1 MPGRDGGAAGG
12 QQPVAVVEAVQ
23 ELVDAEDAQA
33 DGGQFDGEGQPVQA
47 PAQPGHGRPVGGGQ
61 PEAGDDGGR
70 AVGEQGERRV
80 SGGVAE
86 VAVGVGHGQRPYVHE
101 VFLGQPEPVPAGGED
116 ADAGGA
122 AQQGAGEVGAGGRQ
136 VLAVVDDEQQP
147 AVAYALHQ
155 GVQGGPF
162 GAVVQTEGV
171 GGGERDEGGVVQAG
185 EVHEAHAVGEGAGDA
200 GRDPA
205 GQAGLADAAGPG
217 EGDQPGPGQ
226 QLARLGEFGPPVD
239 EAGGLH
245 RQVRIAAWR

>member
-1 MPGRDGGAAGG
+1 MPGRDDGAAGG

-155 GVQGGPF
+155 GIQGGPF

-226 QLARLGEFGPPVD
+226 QLACLGEFGPPVD

-245 RQVRIAAWR
+245 RQVRVAAWR